1 MPPYMPIIYNND
13 FQIVQ
18 SPGYVII
25 APEMIHSARIIPLDS
40 RPHIGKNLR
49 EWLGDSRGH
58 WEGNTLVLETT
69 NFRPDTNI
77 FQEADP
83 ATFRLTERLTRVDA
97 RTINYEY
104 TVEDPHTW
112 IRPWTVRIPWTR
124 IDPAE
129 QMYEYACYEDNYDVS
144 HFLGG
149 ARERE
154 KRGEVAQPIPRLPS
168 VQ

>member
-1 MPPYMPIIYNND
+1 MLPGNLYNKGNR
-13 FQIVQ
+13 IVQ
-18 SPGYVII
+18 APGFFVIQN
-25 APEMIHSARIIPLDS
+25 EMVHESRIVPLDG
-40 RPHIGKNLR
+40 RPHPGKNVR
-49 EWLGDSRGH
+49 MYMGDGRGK
-58 WEGNTLVLETT
+58 WEGNTLVVETT

-77 FQEADP
+77 FQEADA

-97 RTINYEY
+97 KTINYEY

-112 IRPWTVRIPWTR
+112 TRPWTVRIPWTR
-124 IDPAE
+124 IDPGE

-154 KRGEVAQPIPRLPS
+154 KRGEVAQPIPKLPS
-168 VQ
+168 VR